1 VPDASF
7 YISGLLDLHQLRQP
21 SERRAAFRQSMAAL
35 ARAVADEGPGPLEGV
50 APGAL
55 LRGVRAALQSGLA
68 DDLDWLAPNAA
79 APALYELASALP
91 LGPERRDLGRRVLSW
106 LLDGTAETFA
116 ALATRMA
123 RTSGKGLSSPGVRAR
138 VALLTELPFSVGVP
152 DGPLALALTSRRE
165 LMREWIETP
174 STGSLPSRR
183 LAARLLERA
192 AREAARR
199 ASQGDPHALRAFRV
213 EAVKRAFD
221 HLLADRESLVWRHVA
236 VARGLLAPW
245 APDLQAQLDEGLD
258 PKFSPTEW
266 RRAATSI
273 AAETAVDPATALR
286 LAAHALARG
295 AVKRDGGVAAAFVW
309 GAARAGEAEPEA
321 AAELV
326 GEAVAQAPALVAEA
340 VLELARELGPSSLV
354 DEATAQV
361 VRALSRSVE
370 DHGDEAA
377 TAIMREVLRDLDR
390 TPRDDE
396 PLRQQVGRALASYAT
411 GGARA
416 AYAAGK
422 EVLAAATGAIDAL
435 DAVSPDDE
443 AAEGRPGLLARRTS
457 LAVLRDVDLTLLER
471 GVLSDLLALGSSA
484 EAERA
489 HEEALDALR
498 DRLTTWILVR
508 EASASTADSGAA
520 PSPGSQPTL
529 RMRRLRALLHVVDGD
544 AGETQDDGARTA
556 RLRDRLRKVA
566 LALVARYETEALSPL
581 HRTVSAALARA
592 LDALVRTGACE
603 PADVLL
609 LVARVQT
616 EAADFDTLSEASMDP
631 DVVHVLSRYAA
642 FLRASQPTGPEENA
656 DSLLPSV
663 HRQAGWE
670 CSRELGAIDEL
681 AKEIV
686 PDGAGHREVLRTV
699 LVRIAS
705 ALHAVVEAPALRAL
719 SSQGAEEPDVLLALE
734 AALAA
739 LAQTAAGARARLEPV
754 REGPSTPPP
763 TGHDRTLSHAVSL
776 ILSGAGEA
784 LDEAAVAAW
793 LLELRTRIPSGI
805 AVAVGACVRSLVA
818 KPLDRESFHSPI
830 QIADTTLPPWLPARR
845 TLGGFYV
852 VRPVGS
858 GAVGSVFLV
867 HRIEDRHDPGAERF
881 ALKVPDYSAT
891 AARSLSESEF
901 LKLFRDEASALM
913 AVPPHSNLARF
924 VTFDLAARPKPILV
938 MELVEGTVLER
949 ILEAGVFDT
958 PRALKVLDGVLA
970 GLEAMHR
977 AGVGHLDVKPSNVI
991 LRRGDEAVLVDFGLA
1006 GRHIRP
1012 GCTTGPYGAPEVWGA
1027 LPEGVVP
1034 TPMKA
1039 DVYAFGCLAFETLT
1053 GRVLFA
1059 ADNEMAQIAM
1069 HLAHDGLPAPL
1080 RDLGK
1085 RGTLASLA
1093 ELLFSTLRR
1102 DPRLRPSVTEL
1113 RRRLAPLAA
1122 SLAREAWPFAA

>member
-1 VPDASF
+1 
-7 YISGLLDLHQLRQP
+7 
-21 SERRAAFRQSMAAL
+21 MAAL
-35 ARAVADEGPGPLEGV
+35 ARATADEGPGPLEGV
-50 APGAL
+50 SPGAL
-55 LRGVRAALQSGLA
+55 LHGVRAALQAGLA
-68 DDLDWLAPNAA
+68 DDLDWLAPSAA

-106 LLDGTAETFA
+106 LLDGNAETFA

-123 RTSGKGLSSPGVRAR
+123 RTSSKGLSSSGARAR
-138 VALLTELPFSVGVP
+138 VALLMELPFALGVS
-152 DGPLALALTSRRE
+152 DGPLALALASRRE
-165 LMREWIETP
+165 LIREWIEIP

-213 EAVKRAFD
+213 ETVRRAFD
-221 HLLADRESLVWRHVA
+221 RLLADREALVWRHVA

-245 APDLQAQLDEGLD
+245 APELQAELDEGLD
-258 PKFSPTEW
+258 PSLTPTEW

-273 AAETAVDPATALR
+273 AAETAVDPGTALR

-295 AVKRDGGVAAAFVW
+295 AVKRDGGVAVAFVW
-309 GAARAGEAEPEA
+309 GAARAAEAEPEA

-340 VLELARELGPSSLV
+340 VLELAGELGPCSLI
-354 DEATAQV
+354 DSATSQV

-370 DHGDEAA
+370 NHGDEAA
-377 TAIMREVLRDLDR
+377 AAIMREVLRDLDR

-396 PLRQQVGRALASYAT
+396 PLRQQVARALALYAT

-422 EVLAAATGAIDAL
+422 DVLMAAKGAVDAL
-435 DAVSPDDE
+435 EAVSPEDE
-443 AAEGRPGLLARRTS
+443 AVEGRPGLLARRTS
-457 LAVLRDVDLTLLER
+457 LAVLRDIDLTLLER

-489 HEEALDALR
+489 DEEAVDTLR
-498 DRLTTWILVR
+498 ERLTAWILVR
-508 EASASTADSGAA
+508 EGAAPLADSGGG
-520 PSPGSQPTL
+520 PSPASQATL
-529 RMRRLRALLHVVDGD
+529 RMRRLRALLHLVDGD
-544 AGETQDDGARTA
+544 AGETEDGGTRTA

-566 LALVARYETEALSPL
+566 LALVARYETETLSPL
-581 HRTVSAALARA
+581 HRTVSAALVRA
-592 LDALVRTGACE
+592 LDALVRTGACD

-609 LVARVQT
+609 VLARVQA
-616 EAADFDTLSEASMDP
+616 EASAFDTLGEASMDP
-631 DVVHVLSRYAA
+631 DVGHVLSRYAA
-642 FLRASQPTGPEENA
+642 FLRASQPEKRDENH
-656 DSLLPSV
+656 DSLLPSM
-663 HRQAGWE
+663 HDDRPSSCA
-670 CSRELGAIDEL
+670 RELAALDEL

-686 PDGAGHREVLRTV
+686 PDGAGRREVLRTV

-705 ALHAVVEAPALRAL
+705 ALHAIVEAPALRLL
-719 SSQGAEEPDVLLALE
+719 SSQGADEPDALLAVE
-734 AALAA
+734 DALAA
-739 LAQTAAGARARLEPV
+739 LAQTALGAQARLEPF
-754 REGPSTPPP
+754 REGPSAPPP
-763 TGHDRTLSHAVSL
+763 TGHDRALSHSASL
-776 ILSGAGEA
+776 VLSGAAEH
-784 LDEAAVAAW
+784 LDEARVVAW
-793 LLELRTRIPSGI
+793 LEDLKARIPCGI
-805 AVAVGACVRSLVA
+805 ALAVGACVRSLFD
-818 KPLDRESFHSPI
+818 KPVDRTSYHSPV
-830 QIADTTLPPWLPARR
+830 QIADTTLPAWLPARR

-949 ILEAGVFDT
+949 ILTAGVFDT

-970 GLEAMHR
+970 GLEAMHGV
-977 AGVGHLDVKPSNVI
+977 GVGHLDVKPSNVI

-1012 GCTTGPYGAPEVWGA
+1012 GCTTGPYGAPEIWGA
-1027 LPEGVVP
+1027 SPQGASP
-1034 TPMKA
+1034 TPMTA
-1039 DVYAFGCLAFETLT
+1039 DVYAFGCMAFETLT
-1053 GRVLFA
+1053 GKVLFE
-1059 ADNEMAQIAM
+1059 ADSEMAQIAM
-1069 HLAHDGLPAPL
+1069 HLAHDGLPRPL
-1080 RDLGK
+1080 RELGK
-1085 RGTLASLA
+1085 KPSMASLA

-1102 DPRLRPSVTEL
+1102 DPRLRPNVTEL
-1113 RRRLAPLAA
+1113 RRRLDRLV
-1122 SLAREAWPFAA
+1122 STLARETWPFSG